1 MNIFEF
7 DPHIYPRKLWIAVDV
22 TTEDLI
28 TMFDEDGIEN
38 TDDCYA
44 TTYIVQQKTPSFKG
58 ILVRF
63 ENLASMTTG
72 NIAHESI
79 HAAWDILHQI
89 GSRADYINQEPFAY
103 LAGWVARCCDEVK
116 NSLQNDLSRKYE
128 KESV

>member
-1 MNIFEF
+1 MRIFEF

-58 ILVRF
+58 ILIRF
-63 ENLASMTTG
+63 ENIASMTTG

-89 GSRADYINQEPFAY
+89 GSRADYINQEPFTY

-116 NSLQNDLSRKYE
+116 NNLMKSE
-128 KESV
+128 